1 MKIHASGEDYLEAI
15 LVLQK
20 KMGMV
25 RSIDIV
31 RHMNFSKP
39 SVSRAMSIL
48 RSAGYIT
55 MDKNNLILLTREG
68 RQKAEAIYERHCILC
83 RFLEDVLGISAD
95 TAAADACRIEHIISE
110 ETFDHIK
117 SFLNEQDTDGGQR

>member
-1 MKIHASGEDYLEAI
+1 
-15 LVLQK
+15 
-20 KMGMV
+20 MV